1 MKLKS
6 GLLFVMLV
14 FALPLAACQNSGSGN
29 TGGHEEH
36 HTKDHSEMKEKDADS
51 LPSDFN
57 KRAEEGLLVKNTK
70 NSTRLDANTPEDMS
84 IKTSQTIWPAT
95 HKQNRPGAVILVSG
109 GSWQAALA
117 SADLIHHP
125 NNGPVLIAEKG
136 KISGQIQNEIK
147 RLNPTGTSDG
157 TQIMAVGEFD
167 SKALQALNTFKIKE
181 LKGKNAADL
190 AKEIDKEYAEAAGE
204 YPKSVIIG
212 SSEDD
217 AELYSLP
224 AVNWIA
230 HMPEPILYVN
240 KKGIPEETAA
250 ALKKR
255 DGKANIYILGPKK
268 AVSEK
273 TEDALKEYGTVK
285 RISGDTPVANSI
297 AFAKFSD
304 KNTGFGWGIT
314 DPGHGLSFAS
324 TAAPELALAGAP
336 FSHLGKHAPLLL
348 LKNGQAD
355 STMYSYLSEIE
366 PSFRDRPQDGP
377 YNHAF
382 ILGSENEIS
391 FRTQG
396 VLDDIL
402 EIKSVDGGHSGH

>member
-1 MKLKS
+1 
-6 GLLFVMLV
+6 
-14 FALPLAACQNSGSGN
+14 
-29 TGGHEEH
+29 
-36 HTKDHSEMKEKDADS
+36 
-51 LPSDFN
+51 
-57 KRAEEGLLVKNTK
+57 
-70 NSTRLDANTPEDMS
+70 
-84 IKTSQTIWPAT
+84 
-95 HKQNRPGAVILVSG
+95 
-109 GSWQAALA
+109 
-117 SADLIHHP
+117 
-125 NNGPVLIAEKG
+125 
-136 KISGQIQNEIK
+136 
-147 RLNPTGTSDG
+147 
-157 TQIMAVGEFD
+157 
-167 SKALQALNTFKIKE
+167 
-181 LKGKNAADL
+181 
-190 AKEIDKEYAEAAGE
+190 GE

-314 DPGHGLSFAS
+314 DPGRGLSFAS

-355 STMYSYLSEIE
+355 STLYSYLSEIE
-366 PSFRDRPQDGP
+366 PSFHDRPQDGP

-396 VLDDIL
+396 VLDGIL
-402 EIKSVDGGHSGH
+402 EIKSADGGHSGH

>member
-1 MKLKS
+1 
-6 GLLFVMLV
+6 
-14 FALPLAACQNSGSGN
+14 
-29 TGGHEEH
+29 
-36 HTKDHSEMKEKDADS
+36 
-51 LPSDFN
+51 
-57 KRAEEGLLVKNTK
+57 
-70 NSTRLDANTPEDMS
+70 
-84 IKTSQTIWPAT
+84 
-95 HKQNRPGAVILVSG
+95 
-109 GSWQAALA
+109 
-117 SADLIHHP
+117 
-125 NNGPVLIAEKG
+125 
-136 KISGQIQNEIK
+136 
-147 RLNPTGTSDG
+147 
-157 TQIMAVGEFD
+157 MAVGEFD

-240 KKGIPEETAA
+240 KKGIPEETAE

-255 DGKANIYILGPKK
+255 DAKANIYILGPKK

-273 TEDALKEYGTVK
+273 TENALKEYGTVK

-297 AFAKFSD
+297 AFAKFRD

-324 TAAPELALAGAP
+324 TAAPEPCACRSAIFP
-336 FSHLGKHAPLLL
+336 FGKTRSPAFTQKWTGRQHTI
-348 LKNGQAD
+348 Q
-355 STMYSYLSEIE
+355 LSV
-366 PSFRDRPQDGP
+366 RDR
-377 YNHAF
+377 AF
-382 ILGSENEIS
+382 IS
-391 FRTQG
+391 
-396 VLDDIL
+396 
-402 EIKSVDGGHSGH
+402 

>member
-1 MKLKS
+1 MKLRF

-109 GSWQAALA
+109 GSWQTALA

-217 AELYSLP
+217 AELYSL
-224 AVNWIA
+224 
-230 HMPEPILYVN
+230 H
-240 KKGIPEETAA
+240 G
-250 ALKKR
+250 
-255 DGKANIYILGPKK
+255 G
-268 AVSEK
+268 
-273 TEDALKEYGTVK
+273 
-285 RISGDTPVANSI
+285 RI
-297 AFAKFSD
+297 
-304 KNTGFGWGIT
+304 
-314 DPGHGLSFAS
+314 
-324 TAAPELALAGAP
+324 
-336 FSHLGKHAPLLL
+336 
-348 LKNGQAD
+348 
-355 STMYSYLSEIE
+355 
-366 PSFRDRPQDGP
+366 
-377 YNHAF
+377 
-382 ILGSENEIS
+382 
-391 FRTQG
+391 
-396 VLDDIL
+396 
-402 EIKSVDGGHSGH
+402 